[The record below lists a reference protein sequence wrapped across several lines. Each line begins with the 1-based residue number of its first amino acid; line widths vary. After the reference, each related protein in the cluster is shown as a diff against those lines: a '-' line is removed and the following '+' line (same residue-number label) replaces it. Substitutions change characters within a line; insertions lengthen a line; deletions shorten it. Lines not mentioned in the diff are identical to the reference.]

1 MVEQGTVL
9 FIFFRLTRTEAR
21 RPSKLG
27 PLFFVLGRGSAVLG
41 ILVGRGIGGFGC
53 GGRFWWREIILVG
66 CAIVLRNGS
75 VNVVVSGC
83 GDEGFTRSVA
93 TPTPFAGRLVSF
105 CR

>member
-1 MVEQGTVL
+1 MVEQGALL
-9 FIFFRLTRTEAR
+9 FIIFRLTRAEAR

-27 PLFFVLGRGSAVLG
+27 PLFFVLGRGSIFLDS
-41 ILVGRGIGGFGC
+41 LVGRGIGGFGC
-53 GGRFWWREIILVG
+53 GGRLWWREIILVR

-83 GDEGFTRSVA
+83 GDEGLTRSVA